1 MVFFSA
7 WNSTKS
13 QQDDLSSPKKLLL
26 NNFKWTVTKIV
37 LSEFYGAINIGETAP
52 FCLAKTPINVLRNSQ
67 AGAQKAFSSKDHL
80 CYVVTKA
87 HGGTKHLQKKHYSQS
102 TFLDLNSNEYK
113 SILYKIN
120 SKSLH
125 WYLEILLFSCC
136 ENVCSAS
143 SSLFD
148 LAAVWSTACK
158 IKHVP
163 FPQAEVGK
171 LKVQKAADHR
181 KLAVQEN
188 YFSSYSSHRIFI
200 DKAKE
205 NLYLWNKKVKRK
217 NFS

>member
-1 MVFFSA
+1 MIFFQSEIA
-7 WNSTKS
+7 PHPNKMIS
-13 QQDDLSSPKKLLL
+13 LILGKLLL
-26 NNFKWTVTKIV
+26 NYFKWTVTKIV
-37 LSEFYGAINIGETAP
+37 LSGFYGPINVDETAP
-52 FCLAKTPINVLRNSQ
+52 FCLPKTPINVLGNGQ
-67 AGAQKAFSSKDHL
+67 AGVKKVFSSKDHL

-87 HGGTKHLQKKHYSQS
+87 HGETKHSQEKHYSQS

-120 SKSLH
+120 SESLH
-125 WYLEILLFSCC
+125 WYLEILLFSRC

-158 IKHVP
+158 IKHAP

-171 LKVQKAADHR
+171 LKVQGAADHHR
-181 KLAVQEN
+181 LAVEEN
-188 YFSSYSSHRIFI
+188 YFPSYSSHRIFK

-205 NLYLWNKKVKRK
+205 NCIFEINRVKWK